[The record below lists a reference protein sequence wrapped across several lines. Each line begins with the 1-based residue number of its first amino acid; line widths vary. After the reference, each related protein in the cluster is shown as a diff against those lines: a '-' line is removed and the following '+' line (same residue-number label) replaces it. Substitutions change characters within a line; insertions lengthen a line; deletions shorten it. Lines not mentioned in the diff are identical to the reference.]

1 MTLRE
6 FRNTWKNHT
15 LCDVT
20 ALAYDKESKEY
31 YSFANRV
38 YRKSIRDDSA
48 FPEYLLDEEVTSIL
62 LHNDN
67 GEPLLLIDTIEYV

>member
-6 FRNTWKNHT
+6 FRKVWKNDT

-20 ALAYDKESKEY
+20 AFAYKSENGEY
-31 YSFANRV
+31 YSFRNTV

-48 FPEYLLDEEVTSIL
+48 FPYYLLDEEVTSIL
-62 LHNDN
+62 ISEED
-67 GEPLLLIDTIEYV
+67 GKPLLLIDTREIV

>member
-6 FRNTWKNHT
+6 FN
-15 LCDVT
+15 
-20 ALAYDKESKEY
+20 

-48 FPEYLLDEEVTSIL
+48 FPEYLLDEEVKSII
-62 LHNDN
+62 LHNYN
-67 GEPLLLIDTIEYV
+67 GGPLLLIDTIEYV

>member
-6 FRNTWKNHT
+6 FRNAWQNNT
-15 LCDVT
+15 LCAVT
-20 ALAYDKESKEY
+20 SLAYDRERKGY

-48 FPEYLLDEEVTSIL
+48 FPEYLLDEEVSSIS

>member
-6 FRNTWKNHT
+6 FRNSWKNHT

-20 ALAYDKESKEY
+20 ALAYDSESKEY
-31 YSFANRV
+31 YSFGNRV
-38 YRKSIRDDSA
+38 YRKNIRDDSA

-62 LHNDN
+62 LGQEN